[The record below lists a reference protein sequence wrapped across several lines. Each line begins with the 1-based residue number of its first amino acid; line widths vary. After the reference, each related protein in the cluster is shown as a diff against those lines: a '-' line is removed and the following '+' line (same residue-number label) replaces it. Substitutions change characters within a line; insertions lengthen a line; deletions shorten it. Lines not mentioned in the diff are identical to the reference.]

1 MGRISAKAY
10 KYDGGLWEKTQ
21 KTYYKSGKEQENIDA
36 VRGAFAKA
44 KKELGLLCESVS
56 ESEETQRQ
64 ICTAH
69 LAIVED
75 EGLLERILR
84 KVEREGLAADAAIT
98 EVFDAYIEHFQKSED
113 VVFADKVLDLLDVK
127 RRLLCSKT
135 QQVQF
140 TEEVILVAKELLP
153 SELLQMDTRL
163 VKGIITEKGS
173 ALSHVAILA
182 RVRQIPIITGREGI
196 WDAVED
202 GATLELDFG
211 QMGQVSDGFCR
222 TEIGYMMRTKLPT
235 EEELLAEYRQELR
248 CADGAEVIFRTAD
261 FGGDKT
267 LAYVPALEYMPAK
280 AYVPED
286 AGLRGIQWSFAHADI
301 FHTQLR
307 ALLRASAYAPMK
319 LMFPM
324 VESMED
330 IRRAKSLVCKVMA
343 ELEMEN
349 ITYNKTLPIGVMIET
364 ATIAKMVEQV
374 VEEVDFACVG
384 TNDLMA
390 SISGRSRQELD
401 VLSPVLEQRLIE
413 VVAPVLDCFYREGKE
428 IHICGELAEILHKKF
443 DGR

>member
-10 KYDGGLWEKTQ
+10 KYDGGIWEKTQ
-21 KTYYKSGKEQENIDA
+21 KTYYESGKEQENIDA
-36 VRGAFAKA
+36 VQRAFAKA

-127 RRLLCSKT
+127 RRLLCAKI

-196 WDAVED
+196 WDEVED
-202 GATLELDFG
+202 GATLEVDFG
-211 QMGQVSDGFCR
+211 QMGQVVDGFYR

-261 FGGDKT
+261 IGGDKT
-267 LAYVPALEYMPAK
+267 LAYVPALAYMP
-280 AYVPED
+280 ED
-286 AGLRGIQWSFAHADI
+286 TGLRGIQWSFAHADI

-330 IRRAKSLVCKVMA
+330 IRRAKSMVCKVMA

-364 ATIAKMVEQV
+364 VAIANMVEQV

-384 TNDLMA
+384 TNDLLA
-390 SISGRSRQELD
+390 SVSGRSRQELD
-401 VLSPVLEQRLIE
+401 VLSPVLEQKLIE